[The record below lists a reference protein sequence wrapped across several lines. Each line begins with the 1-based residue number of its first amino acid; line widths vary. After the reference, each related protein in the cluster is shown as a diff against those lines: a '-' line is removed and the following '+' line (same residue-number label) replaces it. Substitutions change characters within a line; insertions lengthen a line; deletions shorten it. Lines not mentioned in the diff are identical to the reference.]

1 MSLKIETNIIILLVS
16 IYRHNHFSLL
26 KCCLLTSAF
35 SSVNNPSRYNRLI
48 KWLMRHELVKLYR
61 ASSFAVP
68 FDFAFSSLLA
78 LQMKR
83 EEFFKEAG
91 EGGDGDGSKKEH
103 FVSISVALKPLI
115 LFLNALGFH
124 QKKDGKNKILALIH
138 STSFLIGVL
147 LAGIFMFYLENNI
160 DYYSTDEGAK
170 NVVVTT
176 ISYINCTCIYLTLI
190 IISLKNIFASKE
202 RSLWRIFKCFDNID
216 VVLQT
221 SFSIKCSKDSRMFY
235 TMLLLLLLFIIS
247 ASAAI
252 IVEVQHFNLNN
263 KFNAGRC
270 IYAMMVYIL
279 SVEISLYCMLVN
291 SIKARFCPLCKYL
304 REENKSGEDDN
315 DNDGSKS
322 SHVEIEPTTIKPKL
336 IVTESVRQV
345 VSRLE
350 EEISLIYDEILEI
363 ISLLNESFSTL
374 LSSAFSEYILT
385 ASRKEWLC

>member
-1 MSLKIETNIIILLVS
+1 MEEGSKRELFES
-16 IYRHNHFSLL
+16 S
-26 KCCLLTSAF
+26 SAF
-35 SSVNNPSRYNRLI
+35 
-48 KWLMRHELVKLYR
+48 
-61 ASSFAVP
+61 
-68 FDFAFSSLLA
+68 
-78 LQMKR
+78 
-83 EEFFKEAG
+83 
-91 EGGDGDGSKKEH
+91 
-103 FVSISVALKPLI
+103 KPLI
-115 LFLNALGFH
+115 LFLNAFGLH
-124 QKKDGKNKILALIH
+124 QKKDEKNKIFALIH

-147 LAGIFMFYLENNI
+147 LAGILTFYLENNI
-160 DYYSTDEGAK
+160 DYNASDDGAK
-170 NVVVTT
+170 SVVVTT

-190 IISLKNIFASKE
+190 IVSFKNIFASRE

-216 VVLQT
+216 VLLQT
-221 SFSIKCSKDSRMFY
+221 SFSIKCSEESRMFI
-235 TMLLLLLLFIIS
+235 TILLLLLLLFLIS
-247 ASAAI
+247 ASAA

-291 SIKARFCPLCKYL
+291 SIKARFCPLSKYL
-304 REENKSGEDDN
+304 REENKRGDDDN
-315 DNDGSKS
+315 ENDGSKS
-322 SHVEIEPTTIKPKL
+322 SHVEIEPTTIIKPKL

-374 LSSAFSEYILT
+374 LSSAFSEYNFM

>member
-1 MSLKIETNIIILLVS
+1 MEEGSKRELFES
-16 IYRHNHFSLL
+16 S
-26 KCCLLTSAF
+26 SAF
-35 SSVNNPSRYNRLI
+35 
-48 KWLMRHELVKLYR
+48 
-61 ASSFAVP
+61 
-68 FDFAFSSLLA
+68 
-78 LQMKR
+78 
-83 EEFFKEAG
+83 
-91 EGGDGDGSKKEH
+91 
-103 FVSISVALKPLI
+103 KPLI
-115 LFLNALGFH
+115 LFLNAFGLH
-124 QKKDGKNKILALIH
+124 QKKDEKNKIFALIH

-147 LAGIFMFYLENNI
+147 LAGILTFYLENNI
-160 DYYSTDEGAK
+160 DYNASDDGAK
-170 NVVVTT
+170 SVVVTT

-190 IISLKNIFASKE
+190 IVSLKNIFASRE

-216 VVLQT
+216 VLLQT
-221 SFSIKCSKDSRMFY
+221 SFSIKCSEESRMFI
-235 TMLLLLLLFIIS
+235 TIILLLLLLFLIS
-247 ASAAI
+247 ASAA

-291 SIKARFCPLCKYL
+291 SIKARFCPLSKYL
-304 REENKSGEDDN
+304 REENKRGDDDN
-315 DNDGSKS
+315 ENDGSKS
-322 SHVEIEPTTIKPKL
+322 SHVEIEPTTIIKPKL

-374 LSSAFSEYILT
+374 LSSAFSEYNFM